1 MLMHTREHSRGQN
14 TNSKDEK
21 KVHLGRK
28 GMALSSSLEA
38 LNRFSQTPG
47 MLVWEKDANNC

>member
-21 KVHLGRK
+21 KVYLGRK

-38 LNRFSQTPG
+38 LNRSSQTPG